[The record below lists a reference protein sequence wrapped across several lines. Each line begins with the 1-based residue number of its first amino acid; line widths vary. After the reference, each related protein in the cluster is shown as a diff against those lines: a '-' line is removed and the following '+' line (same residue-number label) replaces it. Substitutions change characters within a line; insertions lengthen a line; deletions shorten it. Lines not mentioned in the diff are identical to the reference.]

1 MIRDGECESMLILQ
15 LSDFHFNA
23 HENSKDEQ
31 RYKQIVDALL
41 YEVKAQATP
50 KKKESLLVAVCG
62 DIVDQKLVEN
72 RGKNEGYR
80 LAEAMLERIHK
91 ELSSCFQ
98 VVIEFVPG
106 NHDRI
111 GDSFQSWF
119 QFVEKFSSNWEKE
132 NETCICTSLDGTD
145 FIWINSAIRGIER
158 GYIDY
163 NVLEQS
169 LKNLGQTGRKVFVLH
184 HTVMSMD
191 DQDSSSIINAAQFI
205 SFLNQFGASLVL
217 HGHTH
222 GMDALSI
229 GLNDCVILG
238 VGALFTRDNNDVNSQ
253 FNLIRLNNGVP
264 TRIINYTYHN
274 DKAPDGQSLSKRELT
289 VPGEKRGNIF
299 FGERISDVYH
309 QLIHALQE
317 KPCLYNVILGGK
329 FKFDD
334 FESDVMNCFGKKK
347 DFEWDYYTLAQSWQ
361 ANYHEDYL
369 CFCHGEHYVNKAKG
383 TSGIEYI
390 AQMLKNKKTSSRAV
404 LSAVGMQD
412 IYCAGDD
419 SFLPSLMI
427 VQFGFDGDDQNTLK
441 ITAYLRS
448 LEACRFLKINICEL
462 LVLAQRLK
470 ECGIYFTEIEVMIH
484 AFRVQCL
491 KDFSCFVRS
500 KLDRISQFDIQEMVV
515 GKDYKQMSAL
525 LKEKSSHVE
534 TVIVSDGLYKLKEV
548 LDWYEKKHGAY
559 PEQITALLDE
569 VIKKSEL
576 LKAKRRKTSICT
588 DLDKDEHVLK
598 ESVQRLAAAMDVEG
612 QHDTE

>member
-1 MIRDGECESMLILQ
+1 MMIRDGECESMLILQ

-191 DQDSSSIINAAQFI
+191 DQDSSSII
-205 SFLNQFGASLVL
+205 
-217 HGHTH
+217 
-222 GMDALSI
+222 
-229 GLNDCVILG
+229 
-238 VGALFTRDNNDVNSQ
+238 R
-253 FNLIRLNNGVP
+253 VP
-264 TRIINYTYHN
+264 
-274 DKAPDGQSLSKRELT
+274 
-289 VPGEKRGNIF
+289 
-299 FGERISDVYH
+299 
-309 QLIHALQE
+309 
-317 KPCLYNVILGGK
+317 
-329 FKFDD
+329 
-334 FESDVMNCFGKKK
+334 
-347 DFEWDYYTLAQSWQ
+347 
-361 ANYHEDYL
+361 
-369 CFCHGEHYVNKAKG
+369 NK
-383 TSGIEYI
+383 T
-390 AQMLKNKKTSSRAV
+390 
-404 LSAVGMQD
+404 
-412 IYCAGDD
+412 
-419 SFLPSLMI
+419 
-427 VQFGFDGDDQNTLK
+427 
-441 ITAYLRS
+441 
-448 LEACRFLKINICEL
+448 
-462 LVLAQRLK
+462 
-470 ECGIYFTEIEVMIH
+470 
-484 AFRVQCL
+484 
-491 KDFSCFVRS
+491 
-500 KLDRISQFDIQEMVV
+500 
-515 GKDYKQMSAL
+515 
-525 LKEKSSHVE
+525 
-534 TVIVSDGLYKLKEV
+534 
-548 LDWYEKKHGAY
+548 
-559 PEQITALLDE
+559 
-569 VIKKSEL
+569 
-576 LKAKRRKTSICT
+576 
-588 DLDKDEHVLK
+588 
-598 ESVQRLAAAMDVEG
+598 
-612 QHDTE
+612 